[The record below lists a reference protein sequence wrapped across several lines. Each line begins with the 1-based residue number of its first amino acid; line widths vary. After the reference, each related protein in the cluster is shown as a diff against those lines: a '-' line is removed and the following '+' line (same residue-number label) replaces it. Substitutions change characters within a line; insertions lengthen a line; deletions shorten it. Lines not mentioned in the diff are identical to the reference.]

1 MPPEIR
7 AALLLWLTALV
18 VLEAGLGLVA
28 GRDGIRLVLT
38 ALALLL
44 ITRMAAGRN
53 WARHTLTVV
62 FGLGATPWLAVGAV
76 WWLGGDV
83 AASPTISRLIGTSPG
98 GLTSWVVAASVLA
111 HVAAV
116 AAGLVYMYRPAA
128 NAYFR
133 AARRVTAESQ
143 NAANG
148 YATPLRS
155 FRTNG
160 VFPVPPTPGHR
171 SGPDLAH
178 CTMAPGPSS

>member
-28 GRDGIRLVLT
+28 GRDGIRLVLI
-38 ALALLL
+38 ALALVL
-44 ITRMAAGRN
+44 IFRMAAGRN

-62 FGLGATPWLAVGAV
+62 LGVGAMPWLAVGAV
-76 WWLGGDV
+76 WWLSGDASACGGV
-83 AASPTISRLIGTSPG
+83 SRFIGVEPG
-98 GLTSWVVAASVLA
+98 GLTSWLVGASVLA

-116 AAGLVYMYRPAA
+116 AAALVYMYLPGA

-133 AARRVTAESQ
+133 AAKRPQDMTNSLVVVPRSARAQ
-143 NAANG
+143 GAFAA
-148 YATPLRS
+148 
-155 FRTNG
+155 
-160 VFPVPPTPGHR
+160 PPTPGHR

-178 CTMAPGPSS
+178 CTMAPGPAS